1 MHMANLTFATWKTCL
16 LPALA
21 SGLHSLANRI
31 IHYHIQWGKFFL
43 AKTKLA
49 NHPTKSIPV
58 LGSIVEAPDDE
69 VEALYYKQ
77 SHL

>member
-1 MHMANLTFATWKTCL
+1 MLTKPLFKTMHMANLTFATWKTCL

-43 AKTKLA
+43 AKTMLT
-49 NHPTKSIPV
+49 NHPTKSILSYV
-58 LGSIVEAPDDE
+58 L
-69 VEALYYKQ
+69 
-77 SHL
+77 